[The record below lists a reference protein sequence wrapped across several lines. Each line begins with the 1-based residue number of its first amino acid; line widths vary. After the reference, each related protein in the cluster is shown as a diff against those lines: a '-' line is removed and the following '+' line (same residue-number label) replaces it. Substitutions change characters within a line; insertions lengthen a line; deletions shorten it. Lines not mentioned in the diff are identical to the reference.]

1 MSTAP
6 QNRHE
11 CPTASATHRT
21 RKTFEPDKRFLS
33 IAKSIENSIQNSEN
47 PDFIPLPETLDL
59 IGENIDAYGKSNVVY
74 SQQNLIYQ
82 LKQQTN
88 YH

>member
-1 MSTAP
+1 MFKSI
-6 QNRHE
+6 
-11 CPTASATHRT
+11 
-21 RKTFEPDKRFLS
+21 

-59 IGENIDAYGKSNVVY
+59 IGENVDAYGKSNVVY

-82 LKQQTN
+82 FYRPTAYLLNIPKIQWCIKSGRLHQPKN
-88 YH
+88 K